1 MATGSRSAGTN
12 FGARCRT
19 CSRMPRNCRFPVPL
33 DTSSAPRV
41 GHRLSRRFSG
51 SPRGHKPFSTSRSEN
66 GPKSKN
72 NGSSSSLCWTSKT
85 EHQSSQ
91 KAASVCSSRLGLRGA
106 DIRPGP
112 GFRVLDPHRR
122 NSPDKSKSSGDDETE
137 CRTRHSVSAR
147 KFLRRFY

>member
-1 MATGSRSAGTN
+1 
-12 FGARCRT
+12 
-19 CSRMPRNCRFPVPL
+19 
-33 DTSSAPRV
+33 V

-112 GFRVLDPHRR
+112 GFRALNPTTRISLICPSWDEWRGCTRVLGGSRP
-122 NSPDKSKSSGDDETE
+122 
-137 CRTRHSVSAR
+137 
-147 KFLRRFY
+147 LRRLSLANPRTSIMRPNDE